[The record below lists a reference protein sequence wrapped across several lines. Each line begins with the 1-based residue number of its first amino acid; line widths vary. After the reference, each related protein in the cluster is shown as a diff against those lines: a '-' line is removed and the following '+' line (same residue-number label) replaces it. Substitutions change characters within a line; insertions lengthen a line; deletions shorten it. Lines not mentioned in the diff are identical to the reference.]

1 MTMPRHACL
10 APHDSERKRM
20 EYPGLLKTID
30 ELREKA
36 IHKERYL
43 IGVAGPPGAGKSTFA
58 EELRLQFKPDSATVI
73 PMDGFHYDNIILK
86 QRGLLARKGA
96 PETFDYRG
104 FEILLRRIRDGEQE
118 IAYPVFD
125 READLARAG
134 AGIVDREVKFIIVE
148 GNYLLLDED
157 PWSKLADL
165 FDFSI
170 FIDVP
175 KAELKE
181 RLEERWRTH
190 GLSPHDAIVRANTN
204 DMPNADRVLAA
215 RKSPDLFLSC
225 SASGERGFRA
235 GQHS

>member
-1 MTMPRHACL
+1 MASSVTVASP
-10 APHDSERKRM
+10 PHDFERNRM
-20 EYPGLLKTID
+20 EDLGLRNAID

-36 IHKERYL
+36 IQKQRYL
-43 IGVAGPPGAGKSTFA
+43 VAVAGPPGAGKSTFA
-58 EELRLQFKPDSATVI
+58 EELRLHLERDSAAVV

-125 READLARAG
+125 RKADLARAG
-134 AGIVDREVKFIIVE
+134 AGIIGQDVKFIIVE

-157 PWSKLADL
+157 PWSKLATL

-190 GLSPHDAIVRANTN
+190 GLSPHDAVVRANTN
-204 DMPNADRVLAA
+204 DIPNADRVLAA
-215 RKSPDLFLSC
+215 RKPPDLFLSC
-225 SASGERGFRA
+225 STSGERGFRA
-235 GQHS
+235 GQHG

>member
-1 MTMPRHACL
+1 
-10 APHDSERKRM
+10 M
-20 EYPGLLKTID
+20 EYPVLLKTID

-36 IHKERYL
+36 IHKSRYL
-43 IGVAGPPGAGKSTFA
+43 IAVAGPPGAGKSTFA
-58 EELRLQFKPDSATVI
+58 DELRLQLKPDNAAVV
-73 PMDGFHYDNIILK
+73 PMDGFHYDNVILK

-104 FEILLRRIRDGEQE
+104 FEILLRRIRDFEPG

-134 AGIVDREVKFIIVE
+134 AGIVDQAVKFIIVE
-148 GNYLLLDED
+148 GNYLLLDES
-157 PWSKLADL
+157 PWSRLADY

-175 KAELKE
+175 KAELKQ

-190 GLSPHDAIVRANTN
+190 GFSQQYAEARVATN
-204 DMPNADRVLAA
+204 DMPNVDRVLSA
-215 RKSPDLFLSC
+215 RKPPDLFLSC
-225 SASGERGFRA
+225 STSGERGLRA
-235 GQHS
+235 IRCS